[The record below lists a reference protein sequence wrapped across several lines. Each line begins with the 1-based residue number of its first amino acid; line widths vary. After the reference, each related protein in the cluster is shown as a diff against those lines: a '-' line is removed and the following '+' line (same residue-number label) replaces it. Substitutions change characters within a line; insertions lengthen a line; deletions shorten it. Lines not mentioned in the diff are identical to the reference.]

1 MTDPVISAAELLSV
15 LGKSASSRLG
25 LVILES
31 TKYLP
36 GEPGNPAAEFAAG
49 RIPGAR
55 YFDVDAISDADSP
68 LPHMLPAAGRFAR
81 MVGALGIGNDTEI
94 VVYDRGP
101 MFWASRVWWMFGA
114 MGHDKVR
121 VLDGGWTAWLAAS
134 GPVEITPPVS
144 PKPTTF
150 VPSPRA
156 TRVRGIGDLIGNLA
170 SKAELV
176 VDARGGPRFRAEVP
190 EPRAGLRS
198 GHIPGAIN
206 LPAASFIGADKTML
220 PVAALKEKLAA
231 AGIDGAK
238 PIVTSCGS
246 GVSATLITL
255 AMVRSGLAPG
265 AVYDG
270 SWTEWGARQDL
281 PLETGPIET

>member
-1 MTDPVISAAELLSV
+1 MDPVITAAELLTV
-15 LGKSASSRLG
+15 LGKPG

-36 GEPGNPAAEFAAG
+36 GEPGNPAAEFAEA

-55 YFDVDAISDADSP
+55 YFDVDAIADADSP
-68 LPHMLPAAGRFAR
+68 LPHMLPAPGRFAR

-94 VVYDRGP
+94 VAYDRGP

-114 MGHDKVR
+114 MGHDRVR
-121 VLDGGWTAWLAAS
+121 VLDGGWTAWLAAKA
-134 GPVEITPPVS
+134 PVETGTPAA
-144 PKPTTF
+144 PKPATF

-156 TRVRGIGDLIGNLA
+156 TRVRGIGDLALNLA

-176 VDARGGPRFRAEVP
+176 VDARGAARFRAEVP
-190 EPRAGLRS
+190 EPRPGLRS
-198 GHIPGAIN
+198 GHIPGSVN
-206 LPAASFIGADKTML
+206 LPAATLVAPDKTML
-220 PVAALKEKLAA
+220 PVPELKARLAA
-231 AGIDGAK
+231 AGIDGTR

-246 GVSATLITL
+246 GVSATMITL
-255 AMVRSGLAPG
+255 AMVRAGMAPG

-270 SWTEWGARQDL
+270 SWTEWGGRHDL
-281 PLETGPIET
+281 PIET

>member
-1 MTDPVISAAELLSV
+1 MTDPVITVAELLSI
-15 LGKSASSRLG
+15 LGKPG

-55 YFDVDAISDADSP
+55 YFDVDAISDTDSP
-68 LPHMLPAAGRFAR
+68 LPHMLPAPGRFAR
-81 MVGALGIGNDTEI
+81 LVGALGIGNDTEI
-94 VVYDRGP
+94 VAYDRGP

-121 VLDGGWTAWLAAS
+121 VLDGGWTAWLAAD
-134 GPVEITPPVS
+134 GPVETAAPATPRPA
-144 PKPTTF
+144 TF
-150 VPSPRA
+150 IPSPRM
-156 TRVRGIGDLIGNLA
+156 TRVRGIGDLAANLET
-170 SKAELV
+170 KAELV
-176 VDARGGPRFRAEVP
+176 VDARGAPRFRAEVA

-198 GHIPGAIN
+198 GHIPGAVN
-206 LPAASFIGADKTML
+206 LPAATLVGPDKTML
-220 PVAALKEKLAA
+220 PIPALKAKLAA
-231 AGIDGAK
+231 AGIDGTR
-238 PIVTSCGS
+238 PVVTSCGS

-255 AMVRSGLAPG
+255 AMVRAGMAPG

-270 SWTEWGARQDL
+270 SWTEWGGRHDL
-281 PLETGPIET
+281 PIET